1 MKLGELLAILLFTGI
16 LITGI
21 VYQLGIGHLIR

>member
-1 MKLGELLAILLFTGI
+1 MKLGELLVILLFTGI
-16 LITGI
+16 LIAGI

>member
-16 LITGI
+16 LICGI
-21 VYQLGIGHLIR
+21 VYQLGIGYLIR